1 MKMNKNQVLEAFNSN
16 GIELLDA
23 IENGNNKVTDKIGK
37 KFELIFKTFLKDKKL
52 AKECIPPLLQNENVA
67 IRNWIAGFALG
78 LELYISEAEEV
89 LYNISISEYGINSL
103 VAEYTLKQWKEQGQ
117 LYEHLKK

>member
-1 MKMNKNQVLEAFNSN
+1 MNKNQVLETFNSN

>member
-1 MKMNKNQVLEAFNSN
+1 MNKKQALEVFNSN

-23 IENGNNKVTDKIGK
+23 IENGNNKATDKIGK
-37 KFELIFKTFLKDKKL
+37 KFEQIFNAFLKDRNL
-52 AKECIPPLLQNENVA
+52 AEECIPILLQNENVA
-67 IRNWIAGFALG
+67 IRHWIAGFALG
-78 LELYISEAEEV
+78 LELYIKEAEEV

-103 VAEYTLKQWKEQGQ
+103 IAEYTLKQWKEQGQ